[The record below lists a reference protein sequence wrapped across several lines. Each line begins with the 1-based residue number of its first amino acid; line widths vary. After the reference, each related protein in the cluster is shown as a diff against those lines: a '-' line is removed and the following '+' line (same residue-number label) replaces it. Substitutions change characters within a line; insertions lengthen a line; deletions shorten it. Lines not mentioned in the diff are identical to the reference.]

1 MRFTPASISDVLEW
15 IETFSAS
22 TGLASTTSA
31 LIHAELCHYP
41 TATLLFLETSQRELI
56 LDSLEKNDEEA
67 YEDKLNEQVCS
78 FDEFLEDFD
87 EDTYLER
94 TDHYTEVL
102 KHHGFTHTFIEA
114 FLENLSP
121 SSEGIPQRVEV
132 DEIFEDSGFN
142 ESPVFVIVDECFH
155 TDDDD
160 DNEEMEAGLDV
171 LRTAVDQMLGHER
184 LRRAINPAGWVALMN
199 KLGFDVAGYE
209 ISNHHIVGEPS
220 FFIAEETYG
229 HIPVFIVG
237 ASRNAYDTQDE
248 AALIMKRMVQ
258 TIVRMNNGSKA
269 LIFYASPSII
279 VDKNG
284 RLVFWGEVFWD
295 GVWGEMILHQGTDSI
310 DKIIAD
316 SKVVT
321 LGLETFDRTPY
332 LDKGLELMNHW
343 KKNHVHQLR

>member
-56 LDSLEKNDEEA
+56 LDTLEKNDQEA
-67 YEDKLNEQVCS
+67 YEEKLNEQVCS
-78 FDEFLEDFD
+78 FDEFLEDCD
-87 EDTYLER
+87 EDTYRER
-94 TDHYTEVL
+94 TAHYTEVL
-102 KHHGFTHTFIEA
+102 KHHGFTDTFIEA
-114 FLENLSP
+114 FLERLSP
-121 SSEGIPQRVEV
+121 SSEVIRECVEV
-132 DEIFEDSGFN
+132 EKAFEDSGFN
-142 ESPVFVIVDECFH
+142 DSPVFVIVDECFQ

-160 DNEEMEAGLDV
+160 EEEMGADLDA
-171 LRTAVDQMLGHER
+171 LRAAVDQMLEHER

-199 KLGFDVAGYE
+199 KLGFEVTGYD

-220 FFIAEETYG
+220 FFIAEEKYG

-248 AALIMKRMVQ
+248 TALIMKRMVQ

-269 LIFYASPSII
+269 LIFYAAPSVI

-295 GVWGEMILHQGTDSI
+295 GVWGEMVLHQGSDTI
-310 DKIIAD
+310 EKIIAD

-321 LGLETFDRTPY
+321 LGLETFDKTPY